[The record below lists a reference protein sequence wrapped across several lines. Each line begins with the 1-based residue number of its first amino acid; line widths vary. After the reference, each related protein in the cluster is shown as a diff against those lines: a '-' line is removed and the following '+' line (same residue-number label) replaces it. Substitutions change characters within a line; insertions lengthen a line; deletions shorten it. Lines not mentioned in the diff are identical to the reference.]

1 MEEMDL
7 HLLLAESQ
15 ELMLAAVAGPQLQDR
30 EAREELV
37 VVGTEGMQLYFQQ
50 MDKPILEAVA
60 AVVAKVQ
67 DYQAQAV
74 LEL

>member
-30 EAREELV
+30 EAQEELV

-74 LEL
+74 LES

>member
-7 HLLLAESQ
+7 YLLLAESPR
-15 ELMLAAVAGPQLQDR
+15 LMVVVAVEQRLQDR
-30 EAREELV
+30 EAQEELV
-37 VVGTEGMQLYFQQ
+37 VVGTEGMQLHFQQ
-50 MDKPILEAVA
+50 MDKPILEAAA